1 MDWKDLSTAVGKAAP
16 MLGTLIGGPAG
27 AAVGGLLASVLGTG
41 NTPEEVA
48 AAVANPETLVKLR
61 EIEAKRQNDFEALL
75 IDQSKAELA
84 AHTAQVQAVNATMV
98 EEAKA
103 DHWPTYSWRPA
114 IGFAVALA
122 LVGAVLVVLV
132 AYIGVMTSSAKPDVL
147 AYLPGMLGA
156 LAALM
161 TGVAAPILGVA
172 SFFRGKMQAD
182 PGVKSDNRG

>member
-75 IDQSKAELA
+75 VDQSKAELA
-84 AHTAQVQAVNATMV
+84 AHTAQVQAVNQTMQ

-103 DHWPTYSWRPA
+103 DHWPTYSWRPF
-114 IGFAVALA
+114 IGFVFGGYVASMFILPLFHVQPVPLSA
-122 LVGAVLVVLV
+122 DLTLTVGA
-132 AYIGVMTSSAKPDVL
+132 
-147 AYLPGMLGA
+147 
-156 LAALM
+156 
-161 TGVAAPILGVA
+161 ILGVA